1 MKVPSKIAA
10 AAATL
15 ALGAVPAVAL
25 ANGPGNHGK
34 SGSAP
39 GHTKTTHGNS
49 GTTSSKAKA
58 YGRACLAA
66 GESKKHVKGMKGT
79 PFSNCVVAMAQLAK
93 HKGENPAKAC
103 AGESKTHVKGMK
115 GTPFSDC
122 VSAAAKLRGKGHG
135 GTTTT
140 TTTSSTTTSS
150 TTSTT
155 DTTTTDTT
163 TTGTTT
169 S

>member
-1 MKVPSKIAA
+1 MNVPSKIAA
-10 AAATL
+10 AAAAL

-39 GHTKTTHGNS
+39 GHNKTTS
-49 GTTSSKAKA
+49 GTLSSNAKA
-58 YGRACLAA
+58 YGHACSAS

-103 AGESKTHVKGMK
+103 ASESKKHVTGMK

-122 VSAAAKLRGKGHG
+122 VSAAAKLRGKGHSG
-135 GTTTT
+135 LNTTTT
-140 TTTSSTTTSS
+140 

-155 DTTTTDTT
+155 DTTGTTTTD

-169 S
+169 GSTGS